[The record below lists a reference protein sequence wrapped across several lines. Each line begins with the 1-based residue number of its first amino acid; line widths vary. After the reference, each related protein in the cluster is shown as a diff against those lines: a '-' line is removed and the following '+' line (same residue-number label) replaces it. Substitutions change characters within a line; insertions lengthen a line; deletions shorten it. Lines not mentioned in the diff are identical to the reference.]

1 MQPAHLPV
9 LSPTLPSK
17 QTFIPL
23 TPSRKMKNCPG
34 ESARAGFNL
43 CTSTI
48 TSMIPATLTPTI
60 LHLCA
65 ASAGVHSV
73 QPAHLPVLS
82 STTPTKQ
89 TFVPPYAVSKDEKI
103 VLVSPTAGG
112 ALGLCDSTITFMIP
126 ATLTPTIFHLRAAE
140 RSISE
145 PGTRNCRTLF
155 HLLMSLIRSSV
166 RGWNFPEG
174 RKQKGKGG
182 NNSRPHTLQLGTCW
196 VRIPTV
202 LPPPRPTWQ
211 PPASFPR
218 SSCSRCGSEYFP
230 CSLRCRRTRRHTG
243 AAFRP
248 HAAPAR

>member
-1 MQPAHLPV
+1 VGTPPGGCAHG
-9 LSPTLPSK
+9 LSGEQQGLRRGFTACSLFAVPCSRQQCPRSRLSSH
-17 QTFIPL
+17 F
-23 TPSRKMKNCPG
+23 TPSQKMKSCPG

-126 ATLTPTIFHLRAAE
+126 ATLTPTIFHLRAA
-140 RSISE
+140 
-145 PGTRNCRTLF
+145 
-155 HLLMSLIRSSV
+155 SV
-166 RGWNFPEG
+166 RYPNQEREIAELF
-174 RKQKGKGG
+174 
-182 NNSRPHTLQLGTCW
+182 STC
-196 VRIPTV
+196 
-202 LPPPRPTWQ
+202 
-211 PPASFPR
+211 
-218 SSCSRCGSEYFP
+218 
-230 CSLRCRRTRRHTG
+230 
-243 AAFRP
+243 
-248 HAAPAR
+248 